1 MRLILSAA
9 ALLATTLLAG
19 GCGSSSSNNAAT
31 TTAPPPNV
39 LPRATTADEWASRV
53 VNKVL
58 RPLSKDLPVVSNF
71 NTPTVRVYL
80 ASRNQQTIDVINKRM
95 GDLAKCST
103 RLEVIGP
110 PPPGSAKLD
119 QINQHLKKACA
130 AYEDVANKLLAA
142 TELLSSGSKDDAA
155 KGDDALQEVRAP
167 SSTGARE
174 LTAGVKLAQGVPAF
188 RRAGLQP
195 SV

>member
-1 MRLILSAA
+1 MRLIVPAA
-9 ALLATTLLAG
+9 ALLATTLVAG

-31 TTAPPPNV
+31 TTAPAPQV
-39 LPRATTADEWASRV
+39 LPRAATADEWASRV

-58 RPLSKDLPVVSNF
+58 RPLNKDLVVVSNF
-71 NTPTVRVYL
+71 NTPTVRIYL
-80 ASRNQQTIDVINKRM
+80 ASRNQQTINVINKRM
-95 GDLAKCST
+95 NDLAKCST

-130 AYEDVANKLLAA
+130 SYEDVANRLLAA

-155 KGDDALQEVRAP
+155 KGDEALQAVRGP
-167 SSTGARE
+167 SSNAARE
-174 LTAGVKLAQGVPAF
+174 LTAGVRLAQGTAAF

>member
-1 MRLILSAA
+1 MRLIVPAA
-9 ALLATTLLAG
+9 ALAAAALLAG

-31 TTAPPPNV
+31 TTAPEV
-39 LPRATTADEWASRV
+39 LPQAESADEWASRV

-58 RPLSKDLPVVSNF
+58 RPLNKDLVVVSNF
-71 NTPTVRVYL
+71 NTPTVRIYL

-95 GDLAKCST
+95 NDLAKCST

-110 PPPGSAKLD
+110 PPSGSAKLD
-119 QINQHLKKACA
+119 QVNTRLKKACA

-142 TELLSSGSKDDAA
+142 TKLLSSTSKDDNA
-155 KGDDALQEVRAP
+155 KGDQALQDVRQP
-167 SSTGARE
+167 SSNAARE
-174 LTAGVKLAQGVPAF
+174 LTAGIKIAQGIPAF

>member
-1 MRLILSAA
+1 MRLIVPAA
-9 ALLATTLLAG
+9 ALLATALLAG

-53 VNKVL
+53 VNIVL
-58 RPLSKDLPVVSNF
+58 RPLNKDLVVVSNF
-71 NTPTVRVYL
+71 NTPTVRVYI
-80 ASRNQQTIDVINKRM
+80 ASRNKQTLNIIHKRL
-95 GDLAKCST
+95 GDLAKCTT

-110 PPPGSAKLD
+110 PPAGSAKLA
-119 QINQHLKKACA
+119 QVNEHLKNACA
-130 AYEDVANKLLAA
+130 AYEDVANRLLEA
-142 TELLSSGSKDDAA
+142 TDLLSSGNRDDAS
-155 KGDDALQEVRAP
+155 KGNDKIQSVRQP
-167 SSTGARE
+167 SSRAAAE
-174 LTAGVKLAQGVPAF
+174 LTAAVKVAQGIPAF